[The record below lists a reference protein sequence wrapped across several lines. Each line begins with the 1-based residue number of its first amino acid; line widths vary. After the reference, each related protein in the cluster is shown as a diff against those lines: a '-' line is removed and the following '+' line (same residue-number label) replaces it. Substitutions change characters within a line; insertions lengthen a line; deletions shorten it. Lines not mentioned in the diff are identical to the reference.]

1 LRQTKEIEKMKLR
14 LSPSGPFSNVVTQSV
29 KDLPVPFGVN
39 GGPFVLIATVEQ
51 SFLQLDFVT
60 ILAQYLT
67 DAPGAGGT
75 IEARVIRIDPPGGVE
90 LTLASNSIP
99 NGLGILGLIGFPP
112 LLAAPTIPNF
122 GPGLYE
128 VRFYANSADASP
140 VTFTQFLTG
149 VLS

>member
-1 LRQTKEIEKMKLR
+1 MKLR
-14 LSPSGPFSNVVTQSV
+14 LSPSGPFSNAITQEV
-29 KDLPVPFGVN
+29 KDFPVPFVVN
-39 GGPFVLIATVEQ
+39 GAPFTLIATVTRP
-51 SFLQLDFVT
+51 FLQTDFTT
-60 ILAQYLT
+60 ILAQYVT

-90 LTLASNSIP
+90 LTLQSNSIP
-99 NGLGILGLIGFPP
+99 NGLAMLGLIGFPP
-112 LLAAPTIPNF
+112 LLAAPNIPNF

>member
-1 LRQTKEIEKMKLR
+1 MSQ
-14 LSPSGPFSNVVTQSV
+14 PSAPFAIGGSGGPCFPVENTIKQEV
-29 KDLPVPFGVN
+29 KDYPVPFVIN
-39 GGPFVLIATVEQ
+39 GAPFTLIATVTR
-51 SFLQLDFVT
+51 SFLQLDFTT

-67 DAPGAGGT
+67 DAPGAGGN

-99 NGLGILGLIGFPP
+99 NGLALLGLIGFPP
-112 LLAAPTIPNF
+112 LLAAPNIPNF
-122 GPGLYE
+122 GPGVYE
-128 VRFYANSADASP
+128 VRFYANSVDADS